1 MNFLDVTNENSLQEL
16 TKHLLNGVNV
26 FVLIYMNGC
35 GPCNETKPKWQK
47 LKDKKCNNAII
58 SQIDKDILTHKTEK
72 DKFHLKDVN
81 GFPTIRHYSKD
92 GKKEY
97 SGERD
102 EDSFEKWINNSLK
115 DSDKTDK
122 TDKTKIDKTK
132 PNSIYKKHFLKF
144 SKKSRR
150 VKGGKG
156 TRRRKNRNKRLNK
169 NRL

>member
-1 MNFLDVTNENSLQEL
+1 MNFLDVTNENSLQQL

-35 GPCNETKPKWQK
+35 GPCNATKPKWQK
-47 LKDKKCNNAII
+47 LKGKKWNNAII

-72 DKFHLKDVN
+72 EKFHLKDVK

-97 SGERD
+97 NGERD
-102 EDSFEKWINNSLK
+102 EKSFEEWINNSLK
-115 DSDKTDK
+115 DSDKK
-122 TDKTKIDKTK
+122 TDKTK

-144 SKKSRR
+144 SKKTRR
-150 VKGGKG
+150 VKGGK
-156 TRRRKNRNKRLNK
+156 RKSRRKLKR
-169 NRL
+169 RSST